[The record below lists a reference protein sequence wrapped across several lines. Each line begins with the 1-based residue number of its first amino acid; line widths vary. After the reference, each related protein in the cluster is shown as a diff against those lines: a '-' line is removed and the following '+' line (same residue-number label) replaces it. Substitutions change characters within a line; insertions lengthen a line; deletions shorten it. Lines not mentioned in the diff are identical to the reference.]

1 MAYAPPSLKHIAD
14 LPSDAVERKV
24 LCTAGDL
31 IVTATDGLF
40 DNVPDDIILESLNA
54 LPETDEIRTK
64 GAQINGLKI
73 IRVVSLIKLAYEL

>member
-1 MAYAPPSLKHIAD
+1 MTKFKKSRNFNFKQLAYAPPSLKHIAD

-64 GAQINGLKI
+64 GA
-73 IRVVSLIKLAYEL
+73 

>member
-1 MAYAPPSLKHIAD
+1 MKHIAD
-14 LPSDAVERKV
+14 QPSDAVERRV

-40 DNVPDDIILESLNA
+40 DNVPDEVILERLNA

-64 GAQINGLKI
+64 GMSSKESLGLAGTGFNFS
-73 IRVVSLIKLAYEL
+73 VSCVRIFS